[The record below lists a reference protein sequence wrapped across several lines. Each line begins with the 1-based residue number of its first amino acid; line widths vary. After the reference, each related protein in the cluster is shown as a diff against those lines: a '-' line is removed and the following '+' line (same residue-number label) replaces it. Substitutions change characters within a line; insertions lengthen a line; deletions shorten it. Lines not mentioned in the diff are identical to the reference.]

1 MVKKEVEHAIQRVY
15 MYALVSSKRKKKK
28 NSGNA
33 LTDLK
38 ILFENWANTR
48 QLATRH
54 RTSLKDSI
62 DYSFDPRL
70 FLIRNS

>member
-38 ILFENWANTR
+38 ILFEN
-48 QLATRH
+48 
-54 RTSLKDSI
+54 
-62 DYSFDPRL
+62 
-70 FLIRNS
+70 